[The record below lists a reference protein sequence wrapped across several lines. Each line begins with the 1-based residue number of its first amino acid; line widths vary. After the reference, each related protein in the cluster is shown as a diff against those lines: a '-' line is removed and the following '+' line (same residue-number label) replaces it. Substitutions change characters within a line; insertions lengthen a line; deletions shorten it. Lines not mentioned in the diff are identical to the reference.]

1 MSMESE
7 GATSNIELGSVLACE
22 GDLPLHE
29 TANFKAE
36 PTSPKAS
43 ADQERETRL
52 EAIAAE
58 IESVLGTAIMRV
70 AALVAEAHELHR
82 YQHGDGGFE
91 GWFERRLKMSRRTA
105 YNLLDVHKRF
115 GDQSVQILHTLPR
128 SVLYLIAPDNVAEAA
143 RTEVIERAQAG
154 ERLSHAQVKEII
166 TGHKPNSP
174 APNTNRRQP
183 KQAQAS
189 RDVANEPTLFDSPS
203 LAPLTPPKR
212 KIEATSPAEQKGDVA
227 PPVASTDPAPS
238 PDPIAAPVDKTKMP
252 TAAGTI
258 TAKEEPKPVEFTPP
272 PDPIILRVDADLD
285 SADRAIDVLYS
296 RWRML
301 ALRAIE
307 KAIHDKAAVRTVKAI
322 HDKAAGLEMQ
332 SHLAKNTEAER
343 QARVI
348 RLWAERR
355 LGEWLI
361 DTKKN
366 GLRYMGRP
374 PKGVKIG
381 KQDPDLI
388 TLGKLGISRKES
400 QDLQK
405 IARSS
410 DARFEALLAGKP
422 GRCRLPHHRRNRVR
436 RFRPR
441 RDAGSSPQTQADGEG
456 SSANTAPSEIPPAA

>member
-1 MSMESE
+1 MSIESE
-7 GATSNIELGSVLACE
+7 GATSDVELESVLACE
-22 GDLPLHE
+22 GDLPLHG
-29 TANFKAE
+29 AE

-43 ADQERETRL
+43 AEQECETRL

-58 IESVLGTAIMRV
+58 IESALGTAIMRV

-82 YQHGDGGFE
+82 YQRGDGGFE
-91 GWFERRLKMSRRTA
+91 GWVERRLKMSRRTA

-115 GDQSVQILHTLPR
+115 GHQSVQTLHTLPR
-128 SVLYLIAPDNVAEAA
+128 SVLYLIAPDNVPEAA
-143 RTEVIERAQAG
+143 RTEVMERAQNG
-154 ERLSHAQVKEII
+154 EKLSHAQVKEII
-166 TGHKPNSP
+166 TGHKRKPP
-174 APNTNRRQP
+174 ASNKHRKPAE
-183 KQAQAS
+183 QAQAS
-189 RDVANEPTLFDSPS
+189 RPVANEPTLFDSPS
-203 LAPLTPPKR
+203 LAPQTPPQR
-212 KIEATSPAEQKGDVA
+212 KIEAASPAEQKRDVA

-238 PDPIAAPVDKTKMP
+238 SDPIAALVDKTKMP

-301 ALRAIE
+301 ALRVIE
-307 KAIHDKAAVRTVKAI
+307 KAIHDKAAVCTVKAI

-332 SHLAKNTEAER
+332 SHLAKDTEAAR

-355 LGEWLI
+355 LGRWLI
-361 DTKKN
+361 DAEKK
-366 GLRYMGRP
+366 GDRYMGRP

-405 IARSS
+405 IARLS
-410 DARFEALLAGKP
+410 DARFEALLAGKA
-422 GRCRLPHHRRNRVR
+422 GRCHLPHHRRHRVR

-441 RDAGSSPQTQADGEG
+441 REAGGSP
-456 SSANTAPSEIPPAA
+456 